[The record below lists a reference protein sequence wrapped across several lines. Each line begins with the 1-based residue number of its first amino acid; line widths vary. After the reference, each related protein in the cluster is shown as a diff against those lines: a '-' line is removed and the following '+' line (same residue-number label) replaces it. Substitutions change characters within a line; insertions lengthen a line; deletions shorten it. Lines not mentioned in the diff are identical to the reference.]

1 MPASRDPHVHLLPA
15 LDARGIARPEARNVL
30 RFVSAR
36 EVDRRDLHNARP
48 ARLPAQLRARVLA
61 PIPEPRAI
69 LAASRRTVRRV
80 VRVAAPR
87 ARVAAPQP
95 ERAVSVAPAVCSHLR
110 EVARL
115 LHEDDV
121 VGVALAPEGERGA
134 NAPSGAERVDDFG
147 PHLGIGALGQGGDVA
162 DEVQAC
168 DGDLG

>member
-1 MPASRDPHVHLLPA
+1 MPTSRDLHVHLLHA
-15 LDARGIARPEARNVL
+15 LEARGIARPEASNVL
-30 RFVSAR
+30 RQVSAR

-61 PIPEPRAI
+61 SVPEPRAI
-69 LAASRRTVRRV
+69 LAAARRAVRRV

-95 ERAVSVAPAVCSHLR
+95 ERAVSVAPTVCSHLR

-115 LHEDDV
+115 LREDDV
-121 VGVALAPEGERGA
+121 VGVALAPEGERRA
-134 NAPSGAERVDDFG
+134 HAPSSAERVDDFG
-147 PHLGIGALGQGGDVA
+147 PHLGLGALGQGGDVA

-168 DGDLG
+168 NGDVG